1 MGGPSLGSVPLHPTC
16 TDLDL
21 ELELLDVP
29 GGPLA
34 VLRAEPENRSRTT
47 VLMVPGY
54 TGSKE
59 DFRLLAAPLLEAG
72 HPVVLLDQRG
82 QHQSPGGHDLAAYS
96 VAALAADVVAVVDEL
111 RDGPVHLVG
120 HSFGGLVS
128 RAAVLQ
134 RPEAFRSLTL
144 MSSGPA
150 GLTGPRTAVLEPL
163 RELAEQGIAPVVDA
177 MDALNAAD
185 EKFLALDASTQVLL
199 RDRMLASSPRALIGM
214 SHGLEGEPDRVAD
227 LRATG
232 LPVLVVHGED
242 DDAWTP
248 ETQREMAERL
258 AASYAVL
265 PDAVHSP
272 AVEQPEATAKALL
285 AFFPEPPTAAD
296 PL

>member
-1 MGGPSLGSVPLHPTC
+1 VPLHPIC
-16 TDLDL
+16 TDLAL
-21 ELELLDVP
+21 EPATLDVP

-34 VLRAEPENRSRTT
+34 VLRAAPEVRSRST
-47 VLMVPGY
+47 VLLVPGF

-59 DFRLLAAPLLEAG
+59 DFRLLAAPLVEAG

-82 QHQSPGGHDLAAYS
+82 QHHSPGPDDLSAYT
-96 VAALAADVVAVVDEL
+96 VEALGRDLLAVVDEL

-144 MSSGPA
+144 MGSGPA
-150 GLTGPRTAVLEPL
+150 GLTGPRTAVLGSL
-163 RELAEQGIAPVVDA
+163 RELAATGIEPVVEA
-177 MDALNAAD
+177 MDALNAVD
-185 EKFLALDASTQVLL
+185 ERFLLLDASFQAFL
-199 RDRMLASSPRALIGM
+199 RDRMLASSPRGLIGM
-214 SHGLEGEPDRVAD
+214 SYGLEGEPDRVEE

-242 DDAWTP
+242 DDAWSP
-248 ETQREMAERL
+248 AVQADMAERL
-258 AASYAVL
+258 GAAYAVV

-285 AFFPEPPTAAD
+285 AFLPEPGTA
-296 PL
+296 P

>member
-1 MGGPSLGSVPLHPTC
+1 MTAAASSLVGVPLHPIC
-16 TDLDL
+16 TDLAL
-21 ELELLDVP
+21 ELSRLDVP

-34 VLRAEPENRSRTT
+34 VLRAAPAVRSRAT
-47 VLMVPGY
+47 VLLVPGF

-59 DFRLLAAPLLEAG
+59 DFRLLAEPLVEAG

-82 QHQSPGGHDLAAYS
+82 QHQSPGPDDLGAYA
-96 VAALAADVVAVVDEL
+96 VEALAADLLAVVDDL
-111 RDGPVHLVG
+111 REGPVHLVG

-150 GLTGPRTAVLEPL
+150 GLTGPRTAVLAPL
-163 RELAEQGIAPVVDA
+163 RELAAQGIEVVVDA
-177 MDALNAAD
+177 MDHLNAAD
-185 EKFLALDASTQVLL
+185 ARFLALDASTQGFL
-199 RDRMLASSPRALIGM
+199 RDRMLLTSPHALIGM
-214 SHGLEGEPDRVAD
+214 SFGLEGEADRVAE

-232 LPVLVVHGED
+232 VPLLVLHGED
-242 DDAWTP
+242 DDAWSP
-248 ETQREMAERL
+248 AQQRDMAERL
-258 AASYAVL
+258 AAAYAVI

-285 AFFPEPPTAAD
+285 AFLPESGAD
-296 PL
+296 L

>member
-1 MGGPSLGSVPLHPTC
+1 VPLHPIC

-21 ELELLDVP
+21 EPSVLDVP

-34 VLRAEPENRSRTT
+34 VLRAAPAVRSRST
-47 VLMVPGY
+47 VLLVPGF

-59 DFRLLAAPLLEAG
+59 DFRLLAAPLVEAG

-82 QHQSPGGHDLAAYS
+82 QHESPGPDDLEAYA
-96 VAALAADVVAVVDEL
+96 VEALGRDLLAVVDEL
-111 RDGPVHLVG
+111 REGPVHLVG

-163 RELAEQGIAPVVDA
+163 RELAAKGIEPVVEA
-177 MDALNAAD
+177 MDALNAVDAR
-185 EKFLALDASTQVLL
+185 FLALDASTQGFL
-199 RDRMLASSPRALIGM
+199 RDRMLASSPAALVGM
-214 SHGLEGEPDRVAD
+214 SHGLEGEPDRVEQ

-232 LPVLVVHGED
+232 VPVLVLHGED
-242 DDAWTP
+242 DDAWSP
-248 ETQREMAERL
+248 ATQTEMAGRL
-258 AASYAVL
+258 GATHAVVA
-265 PDAVHSP
+265 DAVHSP

-285 AFFPEPPTAAD
+285 AFLPEPHTA
-296 PL
+296 L

>member
-1 MGGPSLGSVPLHPTC
+1 VPRHPIC

-21 ELELLDVP
+21 ELSHLDVP

-34 VLRAEPENRSRTT
+34 VLRAAPEVPSRAT
-47 VLMVPGY
+47 VLLVPGF

-59 DFRLLAAPLLEAG
+59 DFRLLAPPLVEAG

-82 QHQSPGGHDLAAYS
+82 QHQSPGPDDLAAY
-96 VAALAADVVAVVDEL
+96 AIEALAADLLAVVDEL
-111 RDGPVHLVG
+111 REGPVHLVG

-144 MSSGPA
+144 MGSGPA
-150 GLTGPRTAVLEPL
+150 GLTGPRTAVLGPL
-163 RELAEQGIAPVVDA
+163 RELAAQGIGTLVEV
-177 MDALNAAD
+177 MDALNATD
-185 EKFLALDASTQVLL
+185 QRFLALDGSTQGFL
-199 RDRMLASSPRALIGM
+199 RDRMLATSPRSLIGM
-214 SHGLEGEPDRVAD
+214 SAGLEGEPDRVEQ

-232 LPVLVVHGED
+232 VPVLVLHGED
-242 DDAWTP
+242 DDAWSP
-248 ETQREMAERL
+248 ALQREMAERL
-258 AASYAVL
+258 DAAYAVV

-285 AFFPEPPTAAD
+285 AFLPEPGSDA
-296 PL
+296 